1 MNLANANLMY
11 EKDKIYK
18 AHIDTVWDMGYLMY
32 WDNNIDPNVLMDTIE
47 KVTCKYVAEEIMSAI
62 IADQKVFE

>member
-1 MNLANANLMY
+1 MKLANARLMY
-11 EKDKIYK
+11 EKDNSYRI
-18 AHIDTVWDMGYLMY
+18 HIDTVWDMGYILY

-47 KVTCKYVAEEIMSAI
+47 KITGKDVAEEIMSAI